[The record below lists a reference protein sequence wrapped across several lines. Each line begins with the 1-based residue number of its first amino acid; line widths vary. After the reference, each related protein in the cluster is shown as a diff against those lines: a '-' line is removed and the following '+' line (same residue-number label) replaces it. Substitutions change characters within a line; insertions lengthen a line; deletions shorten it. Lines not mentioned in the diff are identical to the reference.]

1 MSNLSDF
8 QRRTLRGL
16 LFNGLFVLLSI
27 LWFKF
32 GPIRTTDSD
41 WGWLLIVVPPFVLG
55 TILYVMALKQ
65 LGLNKNGDAIN
76 AGITGDIPK
85 RSRSAQ
91 DKIIAC
97 LVLLASIIGS
107 VLVFLKINGTG
118 SDIDLSYV
126 VYAVVPAIGLANLI
140 LDMLDKNVLFD

>member
-41 WGWLLIVVPPFVLG
+41 WGWLLIVVPP
-55 TILYVMALKQ
+55 
-65 LGLNKNGDAIN
+65 
-76 AGITGDIPK
+76 
-85 RSRSAQ
+85 
-91 DKIIAC
+91 
-97 LVLLASIIGS
+97 
-107 VLVFLKINGTG
+107 
-118 SDIDLSYV
+118 LS
-126 VYAVVPAIGLANLI
+126 LI
-140 LDMLDKNVLFD
+140 HI